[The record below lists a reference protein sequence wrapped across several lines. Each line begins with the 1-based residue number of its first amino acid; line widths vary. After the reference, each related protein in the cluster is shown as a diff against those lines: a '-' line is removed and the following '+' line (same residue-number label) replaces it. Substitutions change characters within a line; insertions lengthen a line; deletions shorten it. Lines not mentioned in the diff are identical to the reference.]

1 MMFEKMLQLK
11 QGSLSVDQSTDR
23 FHELTAHSKIM
34 ETEQQTLA
42 RYNTELRNE
51 LHKEMW
57 IACLIIVKEVYQIAL
72 HIKKQMRPSFGRK
85 MPSMAS
91 RQERVTTPSFQKPS
105 FQKPSLLK
113 DQSKSIASG
122 DQKGKAKALNVII
135 DNGSGMNVISEMA
148 IERLGLKIEN
158 PSYFL

>member
-122 DQKGKAKALNVII
+122 DQKGKAKVT
-135 DNGSGMNVISEMA
+135 SEMPQCYKCKGFGHYVVVYP
-148 IERLGLKIEN
+148 IREKKTSL
-158 PSYFL
+158 YM

>member
-1 MMFEKMLQLK
+1 MMFEEMLQLR

-23 FHELTAHSKIM
+23 FHELTSRSKIM

-42 RYNTELRNE
+42 RYRTELHNE

-57 IACLIIVKEVYQIAL
+57 TARLIN
-72 HIKKQMRPSFGRK
+72 
-85 MPSMAS
+85 
-91 RQERVTTPSFQKPS
+91 ERVTTPS

-113 DQSKSIASG
+113 DQSKGIASG
-122 DQKGKAKALNVII
+122 DQKGKAKHNGRALNVII

-148 IERLGLKIEN
+148 IERLGLKTEN
-158 PSYFL
+158 HPTPYRIS